1 MTDQDYRLISE
12 RHAGSLI
19 MSGTHGCE
27 AGCEGGRKLEG
38 LRRRRSD
45 MTRRWESD
53 SLEPVGTRDHAR
65 GPMDAPVTLVKY
77 GDYECPY
84 CGEAHPV
91 LKELLERVGEQVRF
105 VFRLFPLDTV
115 HPRARR
121 AAQAAEA
128 AASQGRFWEMHD
140 LLYER
145 QDELSEE
152 DLLRYAAELGL
163 DLRRFEVDLTNDH
176 HAWRI
181 EEDRLGG
188 DRAGVRGTPTLF
200 VNGVRYTGTLDLE
213 GLLAAVEEA
222 TSSSS
227 ASLGEGGGMTERIGP
242 LAHLLDEI
250 CSERRGVNNRTLRW
264 VVNLAVEIARE
275 GREGRKIGT
284 LFVVGDS
291 EAVLEHSRPMILDP
305 LYGHPQ
311 ESKRIEDSDLRETLK
326 ELAQLDGA
334 FVVSDEGVVISA
346 ARYIDAASDHLEL
359 PLGLGSRHVAAAS
372 VSSRTEAV
380 SVAVSESSTVRMFD
394 DGELVAEIVPELW
407 ILGEYGS
414 YLDGSSMGR

>member
-1 MTDQDYRLISE
+1 M
-12 RHAGSLI
+12 
-19 MSGTHGCE
+19 M
-27 AGCEGGRKLEG
+27 
-38 LRRRRSD
+38 
-45 MTRRWESD
+45 RRWESD
-53 SLEPVGTRDHAR
+53 GLEPVGTRDHAR
-65 GPMDAPVTLVKY
+65 GSRDAPVTLVKY

-84 CGEAHPV
+84 CGEANPL
-91 LKELLERVGEQVRF
+91 LKELQERVGEQVRF
-105 VFRLFPLDTV
+105 VFRHFPLDTV

-145 QDELSEE
+145 QDELGEE
-152 DLLRYAAELGL
+152 DLMRYAAELGL
-163 DLRRFEVDLTNDH
+163 DLRRFEEDLTNDH

-188 DRAGVRGTPTLF
+188 GRAGVRGTPAFF
-200 VNGVRYTGTLDLE
+200 VNGVRYTGPMDFD

-222 TSSSS
+222 AGSSG
-227 ASLGEGGGMTERIGP
+227 ASLGVGGVGERTSP
-242 LAHLLDEI
+242 LAELLDEV
-250 CSERRGVNNRTLRW
+250 CSERRGVNNRTLRR

-291 EAVLEHSRPMILDP
+291 EAVLQHSRPMILDP
-305 LYGHPQ
+305 LYGHPH
-311 ESKRIEDSDLRETLK
+311 ESKRIEDPNLRETLK

-334 FVVSDEGVVISA
+334 FVVSDEGVVLSA

-407 ILGEYGS
+407 ILGGYGS
-414 YLDGSSMGR
+414 YLDGSRMGRETRRTTL